1 MAEKTQA
8 CIFPR
13 GWGFALIISN
23 YSSHI
28 QIRTECQPNT
38 RHPGTYWGP
47 RQRKRKADPQPSVS
61 LTNIRGSNTKH

>member
-28 QIRTECQPNT
+28 QIRTVSSKHKTSWYILGAPATKEK
-38 RHPGTYWGP
+38 GGP
-47 RQRKRKADPQPSVS
+47 PTLSEPD
-61 LTNIRGSNTKH
+61 